1 MGVFIL
7 GNSKVLGVRYAKFFE
22 TYIRN
27 VFLNNLNL
35 ICFHPFL
42 QLLNNNIK
50 LIIVIRKFSMRYSN
64 RNIIEK

>member
-7 GNSKVLGVRYAKFFE
+7 GNSKVLGVMYPKYFE
-22 TYIRN
+22 TYMRN

-42 QLLNNNIK
+42 
-50 LIIVIRKFSMRYSN
+50 
-64 RNIIEK
+64 